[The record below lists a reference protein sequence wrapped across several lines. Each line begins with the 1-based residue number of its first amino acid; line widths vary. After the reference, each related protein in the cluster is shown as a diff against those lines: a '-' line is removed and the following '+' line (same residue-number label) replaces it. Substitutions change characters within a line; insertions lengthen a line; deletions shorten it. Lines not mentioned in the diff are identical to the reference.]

1 MAVALVF
8 GAADLIETP
17 GLGDGAVYGNLCI
30 SVKYVADR
38 GAGVASNQ
46 LYTLTPLLGQVGA
59 DCGICV
65 DQP

>member
-8 GAADLIETP
+8 GAADLIKTP
-17 GLGDGAVYGNLCI
+17 RLGDGAV

-38 GAGVASNQ
+38 GAGIASKQ